1 MQRRVAEHARALMGS
16 RGWARRGIVVGV
28 TSVGLVAF
36 LTLPAWAHFPVL
48 SGETDCPNGDH
59 VVTWTIANS
68 ETDPARPMTIVS
80 ADATVGTQHFSV
92 TGYASPVA
100 ASDTT
105 PATTVIPGSV
115 TGTVVLTINAS
126 WPDGVTATR
135 TTSVPLQQN
144 CAGTTT
150 TTLEPTTTTEEPT
163 TTVEPTTT
171 TTVEAT
177 TTTEEPTTTT
187 VEPTTTTV
195 EPTTTT
201 EEPTTTT
208 VEATTTTVEPTT
220 TTTVAP
226 TASTL
231 VSPSTVVSTT
241 TIPIGKLGTTVP
253 PTTEPSSLT
262 AQAVTTTTVAGE
274 SLPFTG
280 SSQAP
285 PLVGLGA
292 IGLGT
297 TLAVIARRRRARAA

>member
-1 MQRRVAEHARALMGS
+1 MQRGVSERARARVGS
-16 RGWARRGIVVGV
+16 RGWVRRAAVVGV

-36 LTLPAWAHFPVL
+36 LALPAWAHFPVL
-48 SGETDCPNGDH
+48 SGETGCPNGDH

-80 ADATVGTQHFSV
+80 ADATVGTQHFAV
-92 TGYASPVA
+92 TGYVSPVV
-100 ASDTT
+100 ASGST
-105 PATTVIPGSV
+105 PATSVIPGSV

-135 TTSVPLQQN
+135 TTSVVLDQD
-144 CAGTTT
+144 CVGTTT
-150 TTLEPTTTTEEPT
+150 TTLAPTTTTTVEPTTTTTEAPTT

-187 VEPTTTTV
+187 VE
-195 EPTTTT
+195 
-201 EEPTTTT
+201 
-208 VEATTTTVEPTT
+208 AT

-226 TASTL
+226 TTTTL

-241 TIPIGKLGTTVP
+241 TLPIGKLGTTVP

-262 AQAVTTTTVAGE
+262 VQAVTTTTIASG

-292 IGLGT
+292 VGLGT

>member
-1 MQRRVAEHARALMGS
+1 MEKQRRVSERARVRMGS

-36 LTLPAWAHFPVL
+36 LALPAWAHFPVL
-48 SGETDCPNGDH
+48 SGETNCPNGDH
-59 VVTWTIANS
+59 VVSWTIANS

-80 ADATVGTQHFSV
+80 ADATLGGQHFAV
-92 TGYASPVA
+92 TGYVSPVA

-135 TTSVPLQQN
+135 TTSVALEPN
-144 CAGTTT
+144 CVGTTT
-150 TTLEPTTTTEEPT
+150 TTIAPTTTTVEATTTTVEPTTTTVEPST
-163 TTVEPTTT
+163 TTTEAPTTT

-187 VEPTTTTV
+187 
-195 EPTTTT
+195 
-201 EEPTTTT
+201 
-208 VEATTTTVEPTT
+208 
-220 TTTVAP
+220 TVAP
-226 TASTL
+226 TTSTL

-262 AQAVTTTTVAGE
+262 AQAVTTTTVSSAA
-274 SLPFTG
+274 LPFTG
-280 SSQAP
+280 SSEAP